1 MQEIKDD
8 PDLVLHSLVSGAHF
22 LPDLGETWREI
33 EEDGFSIDTKV
44 EINLEDNSNL
54 GVAISVSQA
63 IDLFTRALKEISPH
77 ILVILGDRYEAFA
90 AATAGMLLQIPIAH
104 IHGGETTEGVID
116 EAIRHS
122 ITKMSHI
129 HFVAAEE
136 YRNRVIQL
144 GEDPSRVFNYGAP
157 GLDGVHKMRQVS
169 REELSNFL
177 GIELNERIFLVTFH
191 PVTLDRNASEKALDR
206 LLETLNVYSD
216 ATIIFTKANADSGGD
231 KINKQLQRFVE
242 QNPRVRVLVGSLGM
256 EKYYSIL
263 KLSHIVIGNSSSGI
277 IEAPIMGTP
286 TINIGSRQM
295 GRARSP
301 SVIDCPGSG
310 SEISRAIIKAL
321 SPSFLEITSRCISP
335 YGSGNASIQIA
346 QTMKSFDLTNVL
358 IKSFYNVEL

>member
-177 GIELNERIFLVTFH
+177 GIELNER
-191 PVTLDRNASEKALDR
+191 
-206 LLETLNVYSD
+206 
-216 ATIIFTKANADSGGD
+216 G
-231 KINKQLQRFVE
+231 
-242 QNPRVRVLVGSLGM
+242 
-256 EKYYSIL
+256 
-263 KLSHIVIGNSSSGI
+263 
-277 IEAPIMGTP
+277 
-286 TINIGSRQM
+286 
-295 GRARSP
+295 
-301 SVIDCPGSG
+301 
-310 SEISRAIIKAL
+310 
-321 SPSFLEITSRCISP
+321 
-335 YGSGNASIQIA
+335 
-346 QTMKSFDLTNVL
+346 
-358 IKSFYNVEL
+358 